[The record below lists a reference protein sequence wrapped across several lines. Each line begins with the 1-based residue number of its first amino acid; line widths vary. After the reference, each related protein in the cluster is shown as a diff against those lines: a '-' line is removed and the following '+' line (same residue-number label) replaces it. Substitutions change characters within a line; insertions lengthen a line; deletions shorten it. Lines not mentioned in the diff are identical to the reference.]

1 MRILTHFSR
10 FFVGLLFIFSGVI
23 KLNDPV
29 GTQIKLEEY
38 FEVFAEAFTPYFEH
52 LVPYALYFSV
62 ILCVAEVVLGLALLL
77 FYRMQLTLWLLL
89 LLIIFFTF
97 LTLYSAFFNK
107 VTDCGCF
114 GDFIKLTPWGSF
126 TKDIVLLI
134 PIVFLFLRRDKL
146 ESPFNDSFN
155 LILVG
160 LGTAGS
166 IYFAMHCIN
175 HLPVWDFRPYHIGA
189 HIPSKMKTSE
199 QLKYRYQM
207 EKDGKKEWFDEY
219 PMDTTYTY
227 VQMETV
233 NPEAMPKITDYS
245 VWNDEGQFTDSTFV
259 GTRLIF
265 VAMNTQ
271 KSYLP
276 AFSKISNLI
285 HSVNEASSLKI
296 SPMILTSSERSEIE
310 LIRHNYQLAC
320 PVYYA
325 DATVLKTI
333 IRSNPGVWML
343 KDGTVIGKWHY
354 NDVPNIEELIEVLQ
368 KKQ

>member
-62 ILCVAEVVLGLALLL
+62 ILCVAEVVLGIALLL
-77 FYRMQLTLWLLL
+77 FYRMRLTMWLLL

-97 LTLYSAFFNK
+97 LTFYSAFFNK

-126 TKDIVLLI
+126 TKDIVLLV

-146 ESPFNDSFN
+146 ESPFNDGFN
-155 LILVG
+155 LILTG

-166 IYFAMHCIN
+166 VYFAMHCIN

-189 HIPSKMKTSE
+189 HIPTKMKPSE

-227 VQMETV
+227 VKMETV

-245 VWNDEGQFTDSTFV
+245 VWSDEGQFTDSTFV
-259 GTRLIF
+259 GIRLIF
-265 VAMNTQ
+265 VTMNTQ

-285 HSVNEASSLKI
+285 HSVNEASSFKI
-296 SPMILTSSERSEIE
+296 NPMILTSSERSDIE
-310 LIRHNYQLAC
+310 LVRHNYQLAC

-354 NDVPNIEELIEVLQ
+354 NDMPNIEELMELLRE
-368 KKQ
+368 KE